1 MSLLDD
7 SFFKVYAAE
16 TRSLCGLDSE
26 PAATAIPPAREPS
39 NRNEE
44 TSVSRQPAKTSRPT
58 DSPRT
63 AEPAS
68 HSGQPLKTSIPAVEI
83 INKRHKIAEETWGG
97 KIAEPTDYLI
107 ELMSRPA
114 TSKSRTML
122 KTQETPENAE
132 KPAPRLAPPPI
143 VAVLE
148 STREL
153 GLSAEIKLRE
163 IDSRNLPQPDALLE
177 CNNIRLSIEE
187 LRENFLPLPG
197 LKLAARSDS
206 SRWII
211 APPQEE
217 TVANVSA
224 KTALRSMPEMTPP
237 DSDPIASENPMR
249 DFEHTERSAVEEI
262 GEENEEETEPFV
274 KSKEILLETDRFRK
288 VAVVWPRRCE
298 QLRKEAAYQIEGL
311 ADHLESKVRIGQRV
325 IAFCGNAS
333 DCGCTTLLLCSA
345 RELAVRGLKTIIIDG
360 HFENPSLARML
371 RIPGQEGWD
380 SLFFAREP
388 RNLSDIVLRIAPNL
402 DLLPLSAY
410 AAETRGREIPSDV
423 FFQVFGPLLQHY
435 EIALIDSGNFRESG
449 LLKDHTIDEKL
460 TEVANMGAD
469 GILLVFGGEIPGEEL
484 SKIERRMRLFDIPQ
498 IGIAEN
504 GISRPN

>member
-16 TRSLCGLDSE
+16 TRSLCGLDPE
-26 PAATAIPPAREPS
+26 PATTAIPPAREPS
-39 NRNEE
+39 HRNEE
-44 TSVSRQPAKTSRPT
+44 TSVSPQPAKASRPT
-58 DSPRT
+58 DFQRT
-63 AEPAS
+63 TESAS

-107 ELMSRPA
+107 EVMSRPA

-122 KTQETPENAE
+122 KTQETPGNTE
-132 KPAPRLAPPPI
+132 KPAPRLVPPPI

-163 IDSRNLPQPDALLE
+163 IDSRNLPQSDALLE
-177 CNNIRLSIEE
+177 CNNIRLTVEE
-187 LRENFLPLPG
+187 LHEKFLPLPG
-197 LKLAARSDS
+197 LQLETRSDS
-206 SRWII
+206 SCWII
-211 APPQEE
+211 APPKEE
-217 TVANVSA
+217 APTNVAPLA
-224 KTALRSMPEMTPP
+224 MPEMTPP
-237 DSDPIASENPMR
+237 DSDPIALENPMP
-249 DFEHTERSAVEEI
+249 DFENTERPAAKEI
-262 GEENEEETEPFV
+262 GEENEEEAEPFV
-274 KSKEILLETDRFRK
+274 QPKETLLETDRFQK

-311 ADHLESKVRIGQRV
+311 ADHLESNVRIGQRV

-345 RELAVRGLKTIIIDG
+345 RELAARGLKTIIIDG

-371 RIPGQEGWD
+371 RIPGKEGWD
-380 SLFFAREP
+380 SLFFVREP
-388 RNLSDIVLRIAPNL
+388 QNLSDVVLRIAPNL

-410 AAETRGREIPSDV
+410 AAETLGWEIPSDG
-423 FFQVFGPLLQHY
+423 FFQVFGPLMQHY

-460 TEVANMGAD
+460 AEVANMGAD

-484 SKIERRMRLFDIPQ
+484 STIERRMRLFDIPQ

-504 GISRPN
+504 GISRPNEAI